1 MSGHVTFIHGIA
13 NQPAPDRML
22 RVWKQ
27 TLADGGDGVDLD
39 VLGVTSSFIYWA
51 DVMYRRNIDEMP
63 DQESMIFE
71 GVSASQVPEVDETYL
86 EAADGTE
93 RAFIQSFIDTYN
105 LDADPNTPV
114 PNVSDVNV
122 ELAYR
127 LEAVPL
133 PWALKRPLM
142 RILLR
147 DVHHYLFDS
156 EHSPRPDVQY
166 RVQTEIRRRFLE
178 ATSQVTT
185 RPHVVIAHSQ
195 GTVITYDLLKRVADT
210 MPVDTVITLGSP
222 LGLSEIQ
229 DQMKPEYSSK
239 DGYAAKATRWFNFSD
254 RLDPVCGPDPRI
266 ANDYR
271 KAGSLVIADGIVN
284 NTGWFRHPVDK
295 YLRQP
300 TVQKAVRSGLGIG

>member
-22 RVWKQ
+22 DIWKRIV
-27 TLADGGDGVDLD
+27 ADGGDGVDLD
-39 VLGVTSSFIYWA
+39 VLGVSSSFIYWA
-51 DVMYRRNIDEMP
+51 DVMYEKNLDEMP

-71 GVSASQVPEVDETYL
+71 GVSAGQLPAIDESYL
-86 EAADGTE
+86 ESTDDE
-93 RAFIQSFIDTYN
+93 EQAFLQSFIDTYN
-105 LDADPNTPV
+105 LDADPSTPV
-114 PNVSDVNV
+114 PSVSDVDV

-127 LEAVPL
+127 LEALPL

-147 DVHHYLFDS
+147 DVHHYLFDT
-156 EHSPRPDVQY
+156 EHSPRRDVNY
-166 RVQTEIRRRFLE
+166 RVQREIRRRFVE
-178 ATSQVTT
+178 ATAQVTG
-185 RPHVVIAHSQ
+185 RPHVVVAHSM
-195 GTVITYDLLKRVADT
+195 GTVITYDLLKRVAEST
-210 MPVDTVITLGSP
+210 AVDTVITLGSP

-229 DQMKPEYSSK
+229 HKMKPEYSSH
-239 DGYAAKATRWFNFSD
+239 DGYASKAARWWNFSD

-271 KAGSLVIADGIVN
+271 KGGSSVITDVIVR

-300 TVQKAVRSGLGIG
+300 SVQAAIRSGLGIE